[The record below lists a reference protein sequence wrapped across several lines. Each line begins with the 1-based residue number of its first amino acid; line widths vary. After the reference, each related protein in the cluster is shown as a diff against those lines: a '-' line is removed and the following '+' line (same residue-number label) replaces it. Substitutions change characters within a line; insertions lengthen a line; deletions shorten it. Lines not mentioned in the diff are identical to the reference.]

1 MATARKYVFFFGK
14 GKAEGRAEQ
23 KNLLGGKGAN
33 LHEMTRLGI
42 PVPAGFTISTEACM
56 YYTANKTQHPA
67 GMWKQVEENLK
78 RVERAMGATF
88 GNPANPL
95 LVSVRSGARVSMP
108 GMMDTVLNLGLN
120 DRTLDGLIARSKN
133 ERFAYDSYRRFIQM
147 FGDVVLGIEKQAF
160 ERLLEA
166 QKHAKR
172 VKLDTELTAGDL
184 KELVALFKRVVK
196 DKTGKEFPQDPKE
209 QLRLAVNAVFE
220 SWDNPRAITY
230 RRLHKIPGNWGTA
243 VNVQTMVFGNLG
255 ESSGTGVAFTRDPG
269 TGERRFFGEY
279 LMNAQGEDVVAG
291 IRTPQPISQLKKA
304 MPKAYTELERIY
316 KRLEKHYREMLD
328 IEFTIQDGKLYMLQC
343 RVGKRTAAAAVKI
356 AVDMVKE
363 RLIDQKLAV
372 LRVDP
377 TQLDQ
382 LLHPSVDPAAKA
394 QKIAKG
400 LPASPGAAVGRVVFT
415 AAEAEAEAAKGE
427 RVILVRTETSP
438 EDIGGMHAAQGIL
451 TARGGMTSHAAVV
464 ARGMGKPCVA
474 GSTDITVYEEHGYFF
489 AKDLKIQRGDF
500 ITLDGG
506 MGDVMLGEVKLIQPE
521 LSGDFATLMSWADKS
536 MKIGVRTNADTPK
549 DAEVTRKFGASGIG
563 LCRTEHMFFEGDRI
577 DAVREM
583 ILAEDVEGRKRALA
597 KLLPM
602 QKADFKAILEIMGDL
617 PVTVRTLDPPL
628 HEFLP
633 KTDAEIEEL
642 AKKVGMAAERLKAKV
657 DALHEFNPMLGYRGC
672 RLGIEYPEIT
682 EMQAQALF
690 EAACDLRKAG
700 KNPYPEVMI
709 PLVGTLKEL
718 QLQQDIVER
727 VARDTMKK
735 HGVKVRYMLGTMI
748 EIPRACIVADEI
760 AKVAQFF
767 SFGTNDLTQTCLAL
781 SRDDAG
787 KFLPLY
793 VERGVYPEDPFVS
806 IDQQGVGSLM
816 EMAVEKGRATRK
828 DLEIGICGE
837 HGGEPRSV
845 AFCHKIGLD
854 YVSCSP
860 YRVPIAKLAAAH
872 AALKETV
879 KVKEM
884 GEK

>member
-1 MATARKYVFFFGK
+1 
-14 GKAEGRAEQ
+14 
-23 KNLLGGKGAN
+23 
-33 LHEMTRLGI
+33 
-42 PVPAGFTISTEACM
+42 
-56 YYTANKTQHPA
+56 
-67 GMWKQVEENLK
+67 
-78 RVERAMGATF
+78 
-88 GNPANPL
+88 
-95 LVSVRSGARVSMP
+95 
-108 GMMDTVLNLGLN
+108 
-120 DRTLDGLIARSKN
+120 
-133 ERFAYDSYRRFIQM
+133 
-147 FGDVVLGIEKQAF
+147 
-160 ERLLEA
+160 
-166 QKHAKR
+166 
-172 VKLDTELTAGDL
+172 
-184 KELVALFKRVVK
+184 
-196 DKTGKEFPQDPKE
+196 
-209 QLRLAVNAVFE
+209 
-220 SWDNPRAITY
+220 
-230 RRLHKIPGNWGTA
+230 
-243 VNVQTMVFGNLG
+243 
-255 ESSGTGVAFTRDPG
+255 
-269 TGERRFFGEY
+269 
-279 LMNAQGEDVVAG
+279 
-291 IRTPQPISQLKKA
+291 
-304 MPKAYTELERIY
+304 MPKVYAELERIY
-316 KRLEKHYREMLD
+316 KRLEKHYTEMLD

-372 LRVDP
+372 LRVEP
-377 TQLDQ
+377 GQLDQ
-382 LLHPSVDPAAKA
+382 LLHPRVDPAAKM

-400 LPASPGAAVGRVVFT
+400 LPASPGAAVGKVVFT
-415 AAEAEAEAAKGE
+415 AAEAEGEAAKGE

-506 MGDVMLGEVKLIQPE
+506 VGEVMLGEVKLIQSE
-521 LSGDFATLMSWADKS
+521 MSGDFATLMTWADKYR
-536 MKIGVRTNADTPK
+536 KIGVRTNADTPK
-549 DAEVTRKFGASGIG
+549 DAQVTRKFGAGGIG

-633 KTDAEIEEL
+633 KADAEIEEL
-642 AKKVGMAAERLKAKV
+642 AKKLGLPAERLKAKV

-690 EAACDLRKAG
+690 EAACELRKAG

-727 VARDTMKK
+727 VARETMKK
-735 HGVKVRYMLGTMI
+735 FGVKVRYMLGTMI

-760 AKVAQFF
+760 ARVAQFF

-793 VERGVYPEDPFVS
+793 VERGIYSEDPFVS
-806 IDQQGVGSLM
+806 IDQAGVGALM

-845 AFCHKIGLD
+845 TFCHKIGLD